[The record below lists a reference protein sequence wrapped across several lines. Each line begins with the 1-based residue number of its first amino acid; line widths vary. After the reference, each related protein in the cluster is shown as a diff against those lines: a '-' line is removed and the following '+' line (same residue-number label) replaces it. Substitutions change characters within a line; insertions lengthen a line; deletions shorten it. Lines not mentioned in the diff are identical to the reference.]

1 MSREGKFLKMNHI
14 QPAYANLAHATYHG
28 NQPQNDIF
36 ADSLENRCPSF
47 EKCFLAGF
55 PVMYTPATQDT
66 AMHVLQP
73 AAISSIYLSVSPQAS
88 GFSYVCPSSQSL
100 TPSMASSSTQ
110 RITIHQASHQFPRTA
125 KEPVQVAQRMSTVN
139 DLAQVT
145 PESGNTSTIQVCEK
159 KNRPSDLSGTCGKG
173 INKLQLISQTDIHS
187 DDKDIDY
194 LRQSPIMDL

>member
-1 MSREGKFLKMNHI
+1 
-14 QPAYANLAHATYHG
+14 
-28 NQPQNDIF
+28 
-36 ADSLENRCPSF
+36 
-47 EKCFLAGF
+47 
-55 PVMYTPATQDT
+55 
-66 AMHVLQP
+66 
-73 AAISSIYLSVSPQAS
+73 
-88 GFSYVCPSSQSL
+88 
-100 TPSMASSSTQ
+100 MASSSTQ
-110 RITIHQASHQFPRTA
+110 RITIHQASHQVPRTA